1 MRFSVIIPVYKRED
15 KSRNCLQALITQ
27 DFPHSDFEIWVIEDG
42 SQTKIKEMVEGMK
55 KTFPN
60 FHYLWQENKGPAA
73 ARNLGIRQSS
83 GEILAFTDN
92 DCVPPPDWLSRLDDG
107 FKRHLEVAG
116 VGGFQE
122 PPEEVIKN
130 NLLARYESYLT
141 RQVYGAASLSEIIG
155 GFEVPTGVT
164 NNVAFWRKT
173 FDQVG
178 LFDETYTGRISGE
191 DPDFKKRVCDAGGK
205 LLFIPV
211 KVVHDRDYSWKSFRK
226 QSFERGL
233 GVRHSQIKYGE
244 KFSDAL
250 VIWQMLLLPLSF
262 LKDLF
267 RLPNPRLAF
276 IRLTECWLVGWGQ
289 VSYARYIKHAR

>member
-42 SQTKIKEMVEGMK
+42 SQTKIKEMVEGMRK
-55 KTFPN
+55 DFPN
-60 FHYLWQENKGPAA
+60 FHYLWQENKGPAT
-73 ARNLGIRQSS
+73 ARNLGIKQSL

-92 DCVPPPDWLSRLDDG
+92 DCVPPKDWLSRLDDG
-107 FKRHLEVAG
+107 FKRHPEVAG

-141 RQVYGAASLSEIIG
+141 RQVYGAASPSEIIG

-173 FDQVG
+173 FDQLG
-178 LFDETYTGRISGE
+178 LFDESFTGRISGE
-191 DPDFKKRVCDAGGK
+191 DPDFKKRVCDSGGR
-205 LLFIPV
+205 LLFVPV
-211 KVVHDRDYSWKSFRK
+211 KVVHNRDYAWKSFFK
-226 QSFERGL
+226 QSVERGF

-244 KFSDAL
+244 RYSDAA
-250 VIWQMLLLPLSF
+250 VISQMILLPLSF
-262 LKDLF
+262 VKDLL
-267 RLPNPRLAF
+267 RLPSPALAGVRF
-276 IRLTECWLVGWGQ
+276 MERWLVGWGQ
-289 VSYARYIKHAR
+289 VRYASYIKNAR